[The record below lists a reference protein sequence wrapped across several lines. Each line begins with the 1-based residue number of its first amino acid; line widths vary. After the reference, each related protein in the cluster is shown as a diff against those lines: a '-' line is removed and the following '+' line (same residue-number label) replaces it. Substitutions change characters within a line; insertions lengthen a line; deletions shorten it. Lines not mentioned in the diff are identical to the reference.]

1 MNLLRQ
7 PAVGFSILALLV
19 LLLTLPAVAMNYSQ
33 IDALIESKDVD
44 SIEHAI
50 ALLEEHLDKQA
61 DDGEAL
67 WLASKAYLYL
77 GDRTEE
83 GRLAVFEKGKEYAD
97 RAVEVVPDSP
107 TPTTGSPPSWAGL
120 ARPGAL

>member
-50 ALLEEHLDKQA
+50 ALLEEHLDK
-61 DDGEAL
+61 
-67 WLASKAYLYL
+67 
-77 GDRTEE
+77 
-83 GRLAVFEKGKEYAD
+83 
-97 RAVEVVPDSP
+97 
-107 TPTTGSPPSWAGL
+107 
-120 ARPGAL
+120 